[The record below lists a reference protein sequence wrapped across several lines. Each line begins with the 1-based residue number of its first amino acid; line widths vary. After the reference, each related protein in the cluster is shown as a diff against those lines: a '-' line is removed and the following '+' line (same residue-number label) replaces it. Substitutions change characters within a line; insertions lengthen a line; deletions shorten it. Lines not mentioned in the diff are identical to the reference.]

1 MDFLYLA
8 IIIILLLFAILDL
21 FVGVSNDAV
30 NFLNSAIGS
39 KAAPKKVI
47 FTVATIGILIGVMT
61 SSGMMEIARNGVF
74 HPEMFTFKNIMMLF
88 LAVVL
93 TDVILLD
100 LFNTFGLPTSTTVSL
115 VFELL
120 GASVCIALFVIGR
133 DPALEFDDIDRFLN
147 GGKALGIIS
156 GILISVV
163 VAFITGSVVMYIT
176 RLLFTFNYSK
186 KIRSVGSLWCGISFT
201 ATTYFILFKGLK
213 GTNLIGDGIYQFV
226 NEHTWLI
233 LSGMCVFWTIVMFIL
248 SSLKVKILN
257 ISVLAGTFGLAL
269 AFAGNDLVNF
279 IGVSIAGYD
288 SYNIALASPDGVN
301 TMMGA
306 LTRPV
311 KAELYMLAIAGSVMA
326 LTIWLSK
333 KSQTVSDTEVN
344 LARQDEGVERF
355 GSTSVSRAIVRF
367 AMNVNS
373 AVKFALPKRVLA
385 EINRRFQRPTPS
397 KEGGADTTE
406 SASFDILRASV
417 NLTMASLLIAFATS
431 LKLPLSTTYVT
442 FMVAMGSSLA
452 DRAWGRE
459 SAVYRITGV
468 LTVILGWFITALI
481 AFVIA
486 FCVAAVLMAGG
497 TVAIVL
503 MVALAGYLMYRSL
516 FRKKKKS
523 EQLALAKTLKGSTL
537 SPVETCSKG
546 ISESIVQLESVYLQ
560 ALEGAYKEDRKLLG
574 ETMRKASQIYHSASD
589 LKHNVMD
596 MLMVFSKN
604 NIETG
609 HYYVQVVDYL
619 DEVTKSMYHIAKSS
633 YDHINNQHRGL
644 SVDQVK
650 DLEAVDMRMAAVFR
664 KVVSMLE
671 KKDFSGIDEIIALG
685 DAVFEE
691 IAQASKS
698 QIVRNKGNINT
709 VHSSA
714 LYFNIIGEVKM
725 IVLQLRNLLK
735 ALKAFL
741 EG

>member
-8 IIIILLLFAILDL
+8 VIVVLLLFAVLDL
-21 FVGVSNDAV
+21 IVGVSNDAV
-30 NFLNSAIGS
+30 NFLNSALGS
-39 KAAPKKVI
+39 KAASKKVI
-47 FTVATIGILIGVMT
+47 FTVATAGILIGVMT

-74 HPEMFTFKNIMMLF
+74 HPEMFTFRNIMMLF

-133 DPALEFDDIDRFLN
+133 DPSLDFDDIDRFLN

-156 GILISVV
+156 GILVSVV

-176 RLLFTFNYSK
+176 RLLFTFNYTK
-186 KIRSVGSLWCGISFT
+186 KIRSVGSLWCGVSFT

-213 GTNLIGDGIYQFV
+213 GTSLISDGVYQYV
-226 NEHTWLI
+226 NEHTWLV
-233 LSGMCVFWTIVMFIL
+233 LTAMFVFWTIVMFL
-248 SSLKVKILN
+248 MSSMKVKILN
-257 ISVLAGTFGLAL
+257 IAVLAGTFGLAL

-288 SYNIALASPDGVN
+288 SYNIAAASPDGAD
-301 TMMGA
+301 TLMAA
-306 LTRPV
+306 LTKPV
-311 KAELYMLAIAGSVMA
+311 KAELFMLAIAGAVMS
-326 LTIWLSK
+326 LTIWFSK
-333 KSQTVSDTEVN
+333 KSQSVSDTEVN

-367 AMNVNS
+367 AMNINS
-373 AVKFALPKRVLA
+373 AVKFALPKPVLA
-385 EINRRFQRPTPS
+385 AINRRFQSPVLSRPDGA
-397 KEGGADTTE
+397 ENAGG
-406 SASFDILRASV
+406 ASFDILRASV

-481 AFVIA
+481 AFVIS
-486 FCVAAVLMAGG
+486 FSVAGILMFGG
-497 TVAIVL
+497 TAAIVA
-503 MVALAGYLMYRSL
+503 MVALAAYLMYRSL
-516 FRKKKKS
+516 FRKNRKS
-523 EQLALAKTLKGSTL
+523 EQLALAKSLKVSAA
-537 SPVETCSKG
+537 SPVEACAKG
-546 ISESIVQLESVYLQ
+546 ISESILQLESIYVRT
-560 ALEGAYKEDRKLLG
+560 LEGAYREDRKLLG
-574 ETMRKASQIYHSASD
+574 ETLRKAAQIYHSASD
-589 LKHNVMD
+589 LKHNVTD
-596 MLMVFSKN
+596 MLVVFNKN

-619 DEVTKSMYHIAKSS
+619 DEVTKSMYHIAKSA
-633 YDHINNQHRGL
+633 YDHIDNNHKGL

-650 DLEAVDMRMAAVFR
+650 DLEAVNMRMAAVFR
-664 KVVSMLE
+664 KVVSMLDE
-671 KKDFSGIDEIIALG
+671 KNFSAIDEVIALG

-698 QIVRNKGNINT
+698 QIVRNKGNVNT
-709 VHSSA
+709 VRSSA
-714 LYFNIIGEVKM
+714 LYFNIIGEAKM

-735 ALKAFL
+735 AQKAFIA
-741 EG
+741 G